1 MHGPSVRGG
10 RVHNY
15 GIVVSGLH
23 RGSIAAVVIQTC
35 AVSKCFQVL
44 VCMVFNV
51 LDVWDLTVGV

>member
-1 MHGPSVRGG
+1 MRGG